1 MAEFAAM
8 AALLKLGLSGIGA
21 GLLLLT
27 VLVIQNRLAIA
38 KIRDNHLTHI
48 YTRLTEI
55 GEAVARIEG
64 RLNGPK

>member
-8 AALLKLGLSGIGA
+8 AALMKMGLGGIAA
-21 GLLLLT
+21 GFLLLT
-27 VLVIQNRLAIA
+27 VLVVQNRLAIS

-48 YTRLTEI
+48 YARLTEI